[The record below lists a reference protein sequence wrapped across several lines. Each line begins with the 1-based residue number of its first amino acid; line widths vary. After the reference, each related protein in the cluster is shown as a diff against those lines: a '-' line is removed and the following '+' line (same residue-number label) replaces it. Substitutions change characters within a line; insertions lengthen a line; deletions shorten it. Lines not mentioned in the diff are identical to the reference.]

1 MDLKN
6 ERQKNQYERVNK
18 LYITGSYTI
27 DEACKKVG
35 ICRKTYYNIK
45 KKIGKN
51 DNKNIQK
58 GGDNNK
64 NIQKEVDDKKIVIE
78 NKSNI
83 INNVHKNTNDILRGT
98 FEEKLKKIQNIW

>member
-45 KKIGKN
+45 NKL
-51 DNKNIQK
+51 NKNIQK

-64 NIQKEVDDKKIVIE
+64 KVQKEVEDKKIVIE

-98 FEEKLKKIQNIW
+98 FEEKLKKIQNI